1 MFLYS
6 LNSAMD
12 VMTHWET
19 YLVISVYLFLLLAPS
34 IFIFLILKKKHALQ
48 VKYFRRLFL
57 PILESIAI
65 AVAVLTLFPIIFG
78 MGDDAQWNFPIR
90 AMILSPGGFLG
101 LLVMLIVLAYIMDV
115 IPKLRKL
122 RLIKMFVLGGICLIF
137 VRVFMSFINPM
148 IETDLTS
155 FVPGFWFICG
165 IIAISAVLSKVGHF
179 VFVSFTRVMG
189 SKFDL
194 REEVAELLILPIIAT
209 MGFLPVFIY
218 GAWLA

>member
-1 MFLYS
+1 MFLFS
-6 LNSAMD
+6 LNSALN

-101 LLVMLIVLAYIMDV
+101 LLGMLIVLAYIMDV

-122 RLIKMFVLGGICLIF
+122 QSIKLFVLGGICLIF
-137 VRVFMSFINPM
+137 ARIFMSFINPM

-179 VFVSFTRVMG
+179 VFISFTRVMG